1 MPSLISFH
9 HPTPRKMEGIALI
22 FEGLKEVIYQVS
34 YICSDFVI
42 TDILNACVPNFKH
55 NSSFLVFPTEGNLEV
70 DGVTVSDVTWL
81 EEFQPP
87 DDFVIRRGQYKGR
100 VIKT

>member
-1 MPSLISFH
+1 M
-9 HPTPRKMEGIALI
+9 
-22 FEGLKEVIYQVS
+22 
-34 YICSDFVI
+34 
-42 TDILNACVPNFKH
+42 
-55 NSSFLVFPTEGNLEV
+55 
-70 DGVTVSDVTWL
+70 DGVTISGVTWL